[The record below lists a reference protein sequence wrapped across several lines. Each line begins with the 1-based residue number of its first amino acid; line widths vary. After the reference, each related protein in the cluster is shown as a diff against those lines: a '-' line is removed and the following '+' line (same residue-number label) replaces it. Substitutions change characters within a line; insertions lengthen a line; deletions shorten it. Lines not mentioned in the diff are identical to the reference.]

1 MSLLILLI
9 FDLMGLIS
17 LHVGLL
23 AKFGLYSFSVMN
35 ASLSAVM
42 STLSSIPSFVAM
54 FLFSAWVT
62 CIVRLCFFVGLCD
75 VLFYSRSLHVAGS
88 SL

>member
-1 MSLLILLI
+1 MSLLILPI
-9 FDLMGLIS
+9 FDLMGLIN

-35 ASLSAVM
+35 ASLSAVV

-62 CIVRLCFFVGLCD
+62 CIVRLCLGLCD